1 MKQLAVRGF
10 YAIPLVVLLWFVAN
24 WSVNV
29 PVHDQWRLV
38 SLFEKLADGTATCG
52 DFWALHGN
60 HRIVFPKML
69 MSALAFCSQ
78 WNISL
83 ELVASILFAIMTFLM
98 LHRLSATQ
106 AGNPKDRLFHLTNV
120 LTAVLVFC
128 LVQHENWLW
137 GFQLAWFLVNL
148 CVVAA
153 IFLLCAND
161 TRGASGAAKLFAAA
175 ICCEVASFSS
185 AHGLLSWLALFP
197 AVIAMKG
204 TAFDAACRLAL
215 WTFLSGVT
223 AAFYA
228 FDYHPHRDID
238 IGSLATQPMVV
249 AHYFLNVLG
258 SPLVNSPAFSGPVG
272 LGIFS
277 LFMFFFLSFGRD
289 FFSHR
294 ETAPWLSLGSFSLLA
309 AASITVGRAHFGANH
324 AIDSS
329 RYTTIAI
336 LLYVAVIQLW
346 LAFLR
351 IDRRQARW
359 ASIPGIY
366 QGFLAVVAAALV
378 FNSSLAIV
386 HARKAL
392 AHRKSAKTSLEMI
405 RYLEG
410 DFFDDSPDS
419 CLWVMTK
426 KTAVIRQ
433 GAEALD
439 RIGFRKIATDI
450 PFVDRPGAVYGRL
463 DTPPATGTL
472 SVKRTDLL
480 RFAGWAVLPHQQE
493 QPHLVL
499 LSHGNNRTFFAG
511 ACVNGDSPDVAKA
524 LHSRRYRQ
532 RRWSIA
538 LPARFLPAGETSI
551 VAWIFDPD
559 ERQFVS
565 LQGDARVT
573 VSEDVCAH
581 HQQP

>member
-1 MKQLAVRGF
+1 MKHLALRSF
-10 YAIPLVVLLWFVAN
+10 YMIPFVVLLWFVASF
-24 WSVNV
+24 SVNV

-38 SLFEKLADGTATCG
+38 SLFEKLAGGTATCG
-52 DFWALHGN
+52 DFWALHGS

-106 AGNPKDRLFHLTNV
+106 ARNPKDRLFHLTNV
-120 LTAVLVFC
+120 LTAVFVFS

-161 TRGASGAAKLFAAA
+161 TQGASGAAKLFAAA

-238 IGSLATQPMVV
+238 IGSLAKQPMVV

-258 SPLVNSPAFSGPVG
+258 SPLVDSPVFSGLVG

-277 LFMFFFLSFGRD
+277 LFMFFFLSFGRH

-309 AASITVGRAHFGANH
+309 AASITVGRAHFGVNH

-346 LAFLR
+346 LALLR

-359 ASIPGIY
+359 VSRPGIY
-366 QGFLAVVAAALV
+366 EGFAAMIVAALALTSAQAVVHAKTALP
-378 FNSSLAIV
+378 
-386 HARKAL
+386 
-392 AHRKSAKTSLEMI
+392 HRKSAKTSLEI
-405 RYLEG
+405 IYYLDG
-410 DFFDDSPDS
+410 AFFDDSPDS

-472 SVKRTDLL
+472 SVRRSELL
-480 RFAGWAVLPHQQE
+480 QFAGWAILPHSHE

-499 LSHGNNRTFFAG
+499 LSHGNNHTVFAS
-511 ACVNGDSPDVAKA
+511 ACVDGDSPDLAET
-524 LHSRRYRQ
+524 LGSWRYRQ
-532 RRWSIA
+532 RRWGVA
-538 LPARFLPAGETSI
+538 LPARFLPIGETN
-551 VAWIFDPD
+551 VFAWIYDAD
-559 ERQFVS
+559 ERQFVR
-565 LQGDARVT
+565 LQGDARVNVHEEACT
-573 VSEDVCAH
+573 H
-581 HQQP
+581 HDRP